1 MGAGQVWAGD
11 ARVRR
16 RSAFVGRR
24 AEGESLADT
33 WRSVRDGG
41 GPAGVLVDGPA
52 GVGKSRLV
60 EHAAAE
66 LVEPGDVL
74 MTGHCVDL
82 YGEEM
87 PYGGAADAVRGLIRQ
102 YGVEAVR
109 SWSGRSAPALAS
121 LIPDL
126 DPDVTEVAP
135 SRLLEGFSVLLENLS
150 RERPTWLW
158 IEDLHWS
165 DRATRALVSWV
176 VRTVAAPRLM
186 VTCTLRT
193 QEPSTRPR

>member
-1 MGAGQVWAGD
+1 M
-11 ARVRR
+11 
-16 RSAFVGRR
+16 
-24 AEGESLADT
+24 
-33 WRSVRDGG
+33 
-41 GPAGVLVDGPA
+41 LVDGPA

-60 EHAAAE
+60 EHAVAE

-74 MTGHCVDL
+74 MLGHCVDL

-87 PYGGAADAVRGLIRQ
+87 PYGGAADAVRGLIRR

-109 SWSGRSAPALAS
+109 SWSGRAAPALAS

-126 DPDVTEVAP
+126 DPDVTEVVP
-135 SRLLEGFSVLLENLS
+135 SRLLEGFATLLENLA
-150 RERPTWLW
+150 RERPAWLW

-176 VRTVAAPRLM
+176 MRTVAAPRLM

-193 QEPSTRPR
+193 QEPSTPPAVTDFWTELRRLPHVRAVTLRPFTRHEVADHWRR